1 MDTAIAID
9 LKDFYGLLAV
19 WEFRSGSRQHWFL
32 VKLTRPKEAIAL
44 CDDQPKRLVFP
55 PAVNPNQFLG
65 RRSRALDES
74 LFPNQLPPISE
85 RVKQPRGIGS
95 TITQVFGL
103 VETFPGQSRNELA
116 QRIGIHVDTLKR
128 YLRQLEQQGF
138 VHHRK
143 HPLDNRVRLYYPQGF
158 VGLIS
163 KPPLTSSFRGSKT
176 PSQVL

>member
-1 MDTAIAID
+1 MDTGIAID

-44 CDDQPKRLVFP
+44 CDKEPKRLVFP

-65 RRSRALDES
+65 RRSRALEGS
-74 LFPNQLPPISE
+74 LSPNHRPISE
-85 RVKQPRGIGS
+85 RVQQPRSIGN

-143 HPLDNRVRLYYPQGF
+143 HPLDNRVRLYYPRGF
-158 VGLIS
+158 VGLM
-163 KPPLTSSFRGSKT
+163 PPQLTSSFRGSTT
-176 PSQVL
+176 PSQML